1 MLAPE
6 SGLGP
11 IGEVRLVP
19 DIATFRHLSW
29 HPTHGI
35 ALADMLQD
43 VPGHVSDGEHP
54 GNAQV
59 YILRLLMQSSCPWGR
74 PEIYCNA
81 FLGSSLQHFLSKRQ
95 CSARQMNT
103 GKTPSKSAA

>member
-19 DIATFRHLSW
+19 DIATFRRLSW

-43 VPGHVSDGEHP
+43 VPGHVSNGERP

-59 YILRLLMQSSCPWGR
+59 YTLHLLVQSSCLWGKA
-74 PEIYCNA
+74 EVYSDLFKA
-81 FLGSSLQHFLSKRQ
+81 SSVQHLLLKSQ
-95 CSARQMNT
+95 CSVRRMST
-103 GKTPSKSAA
+103 CKP